1 MSAIKQV
8 LNEALGLQ
16 EASQWGTP
24 TEILDSVSQTLER
37 DVEWP
42 LTEIMDGAVV
52 RKLLAP
58 IQTAVNNMQ
67 HQVANGG
74 TNEDITRLRQLSG
87 LKVDESPGM
96 NEENVLNQLLGKR

>member
-8 LNEALGLQ
+8 LNEALGVQ

-67 HQVANGG
+67 HQVANRG

-87 LKVDESPGM
+87 LKVDESLGM
-96 NEENVLNQLLGKR
+96 NEENILNQLLGKR